1 MKITLNRVNDNYHFQ
16 LKNERG
22 HIVDVDNRSEFG
34 GDDLGASPMELVLM
48 GVAGCSGIDM
58 ISILKKQRQE
68 ITSFK
73 AEVEGERVQVGE
85 AKPFKNITVV
95 FFLEGKI
102 NEEKA
107 ARAVQLSFEKYC
119 SVSKTLE
126 PTATIH
132 YKVVLNGVPLTP
144 EGGTSNK

>member
-1 MKITLNRVNDNYHFQ
+1 MKITLNRVNEKYHFE

-22 HIVDVDNRSEFG
+22 HIVNVDNRSEFG

-48 GVAGCSGIDM
+48 GVAGCSAIDM

-68 ITSFK
+68 ISSFQAK
-73 AEVEGERVQVGE
+73 VEGDRVQVGE
-85 AKPFKNITVV
+85 AKPFKDIHVV
-95 FFLEGKI
+95 FYLEGPI

-107 ARAVQLSFEKYC
+107 ARAAQLSFEKYC

-126 PTATIH
+126 PTASIN
-132 YKVVLNGVPLTP
+132 YKVVLNGVESLSFFYETL
-144 EGGTSNK
+144 

>member
-1 MKITLNRVNDNYHFQ
+1 MKITLNRVNDNFHFE

-22 HIVDVDNRSEFG
+22 HIVNVDSRPEFG
-34 GDDLGASPMELVLM
+34 GDDKGASPMELVLM
-48 GVAGCSGIDM
+48 SVAACSAIDM

-85 AKPFKNITVV
+85 AKPFKNIQVV
-95 FFLEGKI
+95 FYLEGDIK
-102 NEEKA
+102 EDKA
-107 ARAVQLSFEKYC
+107 AKAAQLSFEKYC
-119 SVSKTLE
+119 SVSKTIE

-132 YKVVLNGVPLTP
+132 HKVVLNGSPLTP
-144 EGGTSNK
+144 EDGTSN